1 MQGRCLQAV
10 LKKTLDPGLEI
21 ITCRFYYQGERWR
34 LQEISHPV
42 FEMRQGTPRFGKL
55 VSEEIDRCDGGHL

>member
-1 MQGRCLQAV
+1 M
-10 LKKTLDPGLEI
+10 LDSGLEI
-21 ITCRFYYQGERWR
+21 LTCRSYYQGERER

-55 VSEEIDRCDGGHL
+55 VSGEIDRCDGGHL